1 MSTLTWVLLILAA
14 IVIGGVLIYNFIQT
28 RGQSSR
34 KVGAQKNDQKDDPK
48 ASIAQASSN
57 KSVAGSS
64 PNIDSISATSEPSI
78 GVLTPYLADEPRL
91 NQEPSL
97 VAGGQV
103 HPTSQLNDEFSSAA
117 PSDVKPNVTSDAS
130 SKLQADSKTSQGADK
145 PIDAVAASIHSEAAI
160 DPVVPDKAM
169 PAATSAPSVLSE
181 EFDYLVEFVLP
192 SPQSGERLLSLTAAH
207 RRAGGKPVAFDG
219 LLPTGQWLLLQPGQL
234 YVALRAGLLMA
245 NRHGPLNAMEFSDFG
260 NLMTTLGQQLD
271 CDASVADMPSILN
284 QAREVD
290 RRCAELDA
298 QLGINILTSSPT
310 SPAMLGAVAAEHSL
324 VERGGSRFARLD
336 DSGATLFTL
345 SFGDQTDRLL
355 LLLDVPRA
363 PANPRPWQL
372 MLSCAMSLAQRLE
385 GELVDDAG
393 KPLPE
398 QVWAQIEEQLRH
410 RYWALEGAGIVP
422 GSAMALRLFN

>member
-14 IVIGGVLIYNFIQT
+14 IVIGGVLIYNFVQN
-28 RGQSSR
+28 RGREKAPKGQREGSQDEHNSR
-34 KVGAQKNDQKDDPK
+34 
-48 ASIAQASSN
+48 
-57 KSVAGSS
+57 S
-64 PNIDSISATSEPSI
+64 PNSGGGKFPSANIDAAPSFSALKNNAGLEPSI
-78 GVLTPYLADEPRL
+78 GVLTPYHAD
-91 NQEPSL
+91 EPSL
-97 VAGGQV
+97 VKSEPSVPIAEKRTELVPEPEVIPTLQEQAELLSPPMQFEKTADV
-103 HPTSQLNDEFSSAA
+103 VAVDHIENPSNTHP
-117 PSDVKPNVTSDAS
+117 
-130 SKLQADSKTSQGADK
+130 
-145 PIDAVAASIHSEAAI
+145 
-160 DPVVPDKAM
+160 
-169 PAATSAPSVLSE
+169 PASVLSE

-219 LLPTGQWLLLQPGQL
+219 LLPTGQWLMLQAGQL

-260 NLMTTLGQQLD
+260 NLMTTLAQQLD
-271 CDASVADMPSILN
+271 CDASVADMSTILN
-284 QAREVD
+284 RAREVD

-298 QLGINILTSSPT
+298 QLGINIRTSSPT

-336 DSGATLFTL
+336 ETGATLFTL
-345 SFGDQTDRLL
+345 AFGEQTDRLSM
-355 LLLDVPRA
+355 LLDVPRA
-363 PANPRPWQL
+363 PANPRPWQM

-393 KPLPE
+393 KPLPD
-398 QVWAQIEEQLRH
+398 QVWPQIEEQLRQ

-422 GSAMALRLFN
+422 GSSRALRLFN

>member
-14 IVIGGVLIYNFIQT
+14 IVIGGVLIYNFAQNRGRGKSLL
-28 RGQSSR
+28 RGQKEGQSTPLSKSSTT
-34 KVGAQKNDQKDDPK
+34 KFPPSNSA
-48 ASIAQASSN
+48 AASSS
-57 KSVAGSS
+57 SVPKNAAGL
-64 PNIDSISATSEPSI
+64 EPSI
-78 GVLTPYLADEPRL
+78 GVLTPYHA
-91 NQEPSL
+91 QEPSL
-97 VAGGQV
+97 VKSEPSVPIAETRTEV
-103 HPTSQLNDEFSSAA
+103 VTEPEVIPTLQEQAELLSPPMQFEKPADVAVVVDSTEN
-117 PSDVKPNVTSDAS
+117 PSNTRP
-130 SKLQADSKTSQGADK
+130 
-145 PIDAVAASIHSEAAI
+145 
-160 DPVVPDKAM
+160 
-169 PAATSAPSVLSE
+169 PASVLSE

-219 LLPTGQWLLLQPGQL
+219 LLPTGQWLMLQAGQL

-260 NLMTTLGQQLD
+260 NLMTTLAQQLD
-271 CDASVADMPSILN
+271 CDASVADMPTILN
-284 QAREVD
+284 RAREVD

-298 QLGINILTSSPT
+298 QLGINIRTSSPT

-336 DSGATLFTL
+336 EAGATLFTL
-345 SFGDQTDRLL
+345 SFGEQTDRLSM
-355 LLLDVPRA
+355 LLDVPRA
-363 PANPRPWQL
+363 PANSRPWQL

-393 KPLPE
+393 KPLPD
-398 QVWAQIEEQLRH
+398 QVWPQIEEQLRQ

-422 GSAMALRLFN
+422 GSSRALRLFN